1 MHVRFRLLHHIT
13 GAVWVM
19 QSLCTWAERCACEC
33 FVLRFLYLFLEA
45 VDMGI
50 GYWEVWC
57 GVVGIVVSKAAVGR
71 GGGWGRGS
79 SG

>member
-1 MHVRFRLLHHIT
+1 MFR
-13 GAVWVM
+13 A
-19 QSLCTWAERCACEC
+19 SS
-33 FVLRFLYLFLEA
+33 LYLFLEA
-45 VDMGI
+45 VDMGV

-57 GVVGIVVSKAAVGR
+57 GAVGVVVSKATVGR